1 MQFRLSF
8 HCSWTKWGSLH
19 NKTCC
24 NWLFCLWSILIAV
37 HHALQDVMTYAVYIL
52 YMARVCV
59 PRASRIIWMTTAH
72 LGIMRWICIFVSL
85 VAVAAE
91 CSRLR
96 SAFVICLKRIYRYYI
111 LPLLLLLVATSTG
124 CSPIPNPNPHESP
137 WHEVFQIDLK
147 IAMIVEH
154 LWLVGWLL
162 MDAKPC
168 GSVTTRWRSRYWLR
182 KRR

>member
-1 MQFRLSF
+1 MVSVVFFNVHLMQFRLSF

-37 HHALQDVMTYAVYIL
+37 QYALQDMMTYAVYIL

-91 CSRLR
+91 CSRR
-96 SAFVICLKRIYRYYI
+96 GSGFVICLKRIYRYYI
-111 LPLLLLLVATSTG
+111 LPLLLLVATSTG
-124 CSPIPNPNPHESP
+124 CYPIRNPNFHESP
-137 WHEVFQIDLK
+137 YYILRYFRSTWTLPWSSNI
-147 IAMIVEH
+147 
-154 LWLVGWLL
+154 
-162 MDAKPC
+162 C
-168 GSVTTRWRSRYWLR
+168 GSLGDSLWTRSPVVQ
-182 KRR
+182 

>member
-1 MQFRLSF
+1 MQFRRSF

-37 HHALQDVMTYAVYIL
+37 QYALQDMMTYAVYIL

-91 CSRLR
+91 CSRR
-96 SAFVICLKRIYRYYI
+96 GSTFVICFKSYLNSIGTI
-111 LPLLLLLVATSTG
+111 LPLLLLLLQLQLVVTQLRI
-124 CSPIPNPNPHESP
+124 PIPMSRHFFRYFRSTWNLP
-137 WHEVFQIDLK
+137 WSSNI
-147 IAMIVEH
+147 
-154 LWLVGWLL
+154 
-162 MDAKPC
+162 C
-168 GSVTTRWRSRYWLR
+168 GSLGDSLWTRSPVVQ
-182 KRR
+182 